1 MFEVGCWV
9 NPLTACTLIQND
21 TLMNGDEFYEIQET
35 AVLADI
41 KMCYDLIWLCIKVY
55 SQPRKI

>member
-41 KMCYDLIWLCIKVY
+41 KMCYDLI
-55 SQPRKI
+55 